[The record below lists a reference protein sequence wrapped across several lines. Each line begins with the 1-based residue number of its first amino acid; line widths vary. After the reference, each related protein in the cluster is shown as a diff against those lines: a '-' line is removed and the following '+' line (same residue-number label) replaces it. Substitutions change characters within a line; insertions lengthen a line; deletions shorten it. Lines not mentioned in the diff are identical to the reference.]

1 MIKDTT
7 ISELCNL
14 IGEENVHSAAE
25 DLHCHAFDG
34 TFAEHLPDLVVT
46 PGSTEDVSRILQV
59 ASNAAIP
66 IVPQGMASGLAAG
79 CVPVAGGIA
88 LSMTRMDRL
97 LEIDQVNMTATAQA
111 GLITAMLQDE
121 VEALGLF
128 YPPDP
133 GSLKH
138 STLGG
143 NVACNAGGPRCL
155 KYGVTGDYVMG
166 LTVVLAD
173 GRVLRTGGKAI
184 KNVTGYNLTQLFVG
198 SEGTLGVI
206 TEITVGLIPKPRFVQ
221 TLLGVFPRLEDASRA
236 VTAVLVE
243 GLIPATLEL
252 MDETAIACIEEFMH
266 LGLPLDKEAILILE
280 ADGNDEATVLRE
292 IETIAALCRESGASE
307 IQKAENE
314 AERRGLWEAR
324 RSLLPSLARRAPNQ
338 LLEDVTVPRS
348 EIPSMVRRVK
358 EISRQYDL
366 PVVVFGHAG
375 DGNLHPTILFDN
387 RDVTRWPLVE
397 QAAHD
402 TFLAALELGGT
413 LSGEHG
419 IGMLKRDYMECALGA
434 ISIDVHRRLKRAL
447 DPLNILNPGKVFPP
461 IQPVEGGQG
470 QGNPCMSQT
479 GAGPQRRG

>member
-1 MIKDTT
+1 MIKDKT
-7 ISELCNL
+7 IERLCDL
-14 IGEENVHSAAE
+14 IGQANVHSAGE

-34 TFAEHLPDLVVT
+34 TFAHQPPDLVVT
-46 PGSTEDVSRILQV
+46 PGSTEDVSRVLRV
-59 ASNAAIP
+59 ASDEGVP
-66 IVPQGMASGLAAG
+66 VVPQGMASGLAAG
-79 CVPVAGGIA
+79 CVPISGGIA

-97 LEIDQVNMTATAQA
+97 QEIDRVNMTATAEA
-111 GLITAMLQDE
+111 GLITAVLQDE

-138 STLGG
+138 STIGG

-206 TEITVGLIPKPRFVQ
+206 TEVVVGLIPKPRYVQ
-221 TLLGVFPRLEDASRA
+221 ALLGIFPRLEDASRA
-236 VTAVLVE
+236 VNAVLVE
-243 GLIPATLEL
+243 GVIPATLEL

-292 IETIAALCRESGASE
+292 IETIAALCCESGASD
-307 IQKAENE
+307 IKMAQNE
-314 AERRGLWEAR
+314 AERQGLWQAR

-348 EIPSMVRRVK
+348 EIPAMVGRVK
-358 EISRQYDL
+358 EISREYDL

-387 RDVTRWPLVE
+387 RDGTRWPLVE

-419 IGMLKRDYMECALGA
+419 IGLLKRDYMERALGTA
-434 ISIDVHRRLKRAL
+434 SMDVHRGLKQAL
-447 DPLNILNPGKVFPP
+447 DPQNILNPGKVFPP
-461 IQPVEGGQG
+461 K
-470 QGNPCMSQT
+470 
-479 GAGPQRRG
+479 